1 MSSVVNNSLENSLFR
16 DSLEIH
22 LLSKILLYNYRV
34 SGAVLNAGVTAKN
47 KHTKKSRV
55 CFQFAKFNKI

>member
-22 LLSKILLYNYRV
+22 LLSKVLLYNYRV
-34 SGAVLNAGVTAKN
+34 SGTVLNAGVTAKN
-47 KHTKKSRV
+47 KTYKK
-55 CFQFAKFNKI
+55 I